1 MKLEESPSRVFRGR
15 SNIKPYVYPRMIDFV
30 NAIDDSFWTVRK
42 FKFERDV
49 MDFKYNISETE
60 RSFIQRSMLAIS
72 HVENKVKSY
81 FGKIGD
87 RLPHPEIQFTGAKFS
102 ANEVTHSLAYSQ
114 FLEEAGLNEEFLKLE
129 SVPCMADRTKYL
141 QKYLQGVNSRN
152 NKEWIKSHILFTFL
166 VENISLYS
174 PFLCMSAT
182 KKYSQRMKTVGK
194 VIQATAREEQL
205 HTLFGLEIIKIV
217 RSENPEWFDD
227 DMEQKIRRNIRKA
240 IKAEEKVIEW
250 IFENGEPEYINKQQV
265 LEYLKFRAN
274 DSLSLLGYEP
284 EYEINQDLRKASK
297 FMDVMLKSKVTGDFF
312 DEELTDYN
320 KNIDFKREGLHDKL
334 QNKYAEE
341 LKIRLGR

>member
-1 MKLEESPSRVFRGR
+1 MENKVSKVFEGR
-15 SNIKPYVYPRMIDFV
+15 SNIKPYVYPKMIDFV

-42 FKFERDV
+42 FKFDKDI
-49 MDFKYNISETE
+49 MDFNFNMTE
-60 RSFIQRSMLAIS
+60 IEKSFIKRAMLAIS

-114 FLEEAGLNEEFLKLE
+114 FLEDAGLNDEFLKLDQ
-129 SVPCMADRTKYL
+129 VPCMVERTKYL
-141 QKYLQGVNSRN
+141 QKYLQGTTSRS

-166 VENISLYS
+166 VENIALYA
-174 PFLCMSAT
+174 PFLGMSST
-182 KKYSQRMKTVGK
+182 KRYTQRMKTVGK

-217 RSENPEWFDD
+217 RNENPEWFDEE
-227 DMEQKIRRNIRKA
+227 MEQKIRRNIRKA
-240 IKAEEKVIEW
+240 IRAEEKVIEW
-250 IFENGEPEYINKQQV
+250 MFELGEPEYITKSQM

-274 DSLSLLGYEP
+274 DSLELLGYTP
-284 EYEINQDLRKASK
+284 EYEINKELREASK

-320 KNIDFKREGLHDKL
+320 KNIDFKNETL
-334 QNKYAEE
+334 QERLIKQYGENK
-341 LKIRLGR
+341 